1 MAKYIDLHSHIAWGI
16 DDGMPSIE
24 DAVSS
29 LESAKKD
36 GIVGICS
43 TPHFIPGQLDVHI
56 YNEMV
61 TRQLELRKMSP
72 IPIYFGGEV
81 MMNSEFIE
89 GLELD
94 LYPTLNSSKYM
105 LVEYNVLR
113 DIHSIDYR
121 DECLYE
127 LKMKGFVPVL
137 AHIERYFHDGLDYS
151 IIDRWVDMGCVLQM
165 NRTSILGVN
174 GKKIQSNALELLDN
188 GYCDV
193 ICTDTHRASGN
204 RIEQLSDVY
213 AVVGKRIGSENADIL
228 FYENPKRLLSNKE
241 ILNIEVVKKK
251 KLFGFFGR

>member
-1 MAKYIDLHSHIAWGI
+1 
-16 DDGMPSIE
+16 
-24 DAVSS
+24 
-29 LESAKKD
+29 
-36 GIVGICS
+36 
-43 TPHFIPGQLDVHI
+43 
-56 YNEMV
+56 
-61 TRQLELRKMSP
+61 
-72 IPIYFGGEV
+72 
-81 MMNSEFIE
+81 MNSEFID

-94 LYPTLNSSKYM
+94 LYPTLNSSRYM

-151 IIDRWVDMGCVLQM
+151 IIDHWLDMGCVLQM

-174 GKKIQSNALELLDN
+174 GKKIQANALELLDN
-188 GYCDV
+188 GYCDI

-213 AVVGKRIGSENADIL
+213 SFVSKRIGSENADIL
-228 FYENPKRLLSNKE
+228 FYENPKLLLSDKE
-241 ILNIEVVKKK
+241 ILNIEVEKKK
-251 KLFGFFGR
+251 KLFGFFRR